1 MKRWKLGLAFLVSV
15 VLICITGTQAY
26 AQTRASDYIK
36 GYAVSAQQGDYR
48 GQVYIQCDIRANWA
62 VPRIGVKEIQIFR
75 SDGSHM
81 TTIQGTISNGLIAPK
96 SSIAHIVTYTYK
108 GVPGVSY
115 YAKVTLCA
123 GTASDYDTR
132 LVTTQTVQ
140 APK

>member
-123 GTASDYDTR
+123 GSASNYDTR
-132 LVTTQTVQ
+132 LVRTQTVK

>member
-132 LVTTQTVQ
+132 LVRTQTVK
-140 APK
+140 APS